1 MKKVF
6 PTFLFVACT
15 ILLMSACRTVRETG
29 KVEVDKGSSE
39 YSHSETLHSASLYSV
54 LKNLSMRADSIVIWM
69 QDGGAGY
76 DRLFRPAAISTADS
90 GFTAQSYDLLN
101 PDICPDSNSMGNGN
115 SPKAQGSV
123 PSNILPTSSKRF
135 HPPES
140 NGNMS
145 VADKNSSLLTPSRYS
160 GVSKIVISGLHLDA
174 KTESVHSSSLSMSDS
189 SKSAEQHEESKSSS
203 SKSSPSFDI
212 VRCVIFCII
221 IVILAMIKVKWLRR
235 ENKE

>member
-1 MKKVF
+1 MKKNLF
-6 PTFLFVACT
+6 PFPFFACT
-15 ILLMSACRTVRETG
+15 ILLMSACRTVRVTEKET
-29 KVEVDKGSSE
+29 VAKGSSE
-39 YSHSETLHSASLYSV
+39 ASHSEALQTASLYSV
-54 LKNLSMRADSIVIWM
+54 LNTLSMRADSIVIWM

-76 DRLFRPAAISTADS
+76 DRLFRSASISTADS

-101 PDICPDSNSMGNGN
+101 PDICPDSNSMGNGT
-115 SPKAQGSV
+115 SVETKGSV
-123 PSNILPTSSKRF
+123 SGDILPTTSKPY

-189 SKSAEQHEESKSSS
+189 SKSAEQHEESK
-203 SKSSPSFDI
+203 
-212 VRCVIFCII
+212 
-221 IVILAMIKVKWLRR
+221 
-235 ENKE
+235 